1 MYRRI
6 SVILITAEGLYPS
19 LSSATNILWT
29 LVAAILPTRVAN
41 VSWDEIEM
49 VGVRIYMVWYGIVLR
64 CVEGRERNNQHIY
77 IFIFEGG
84 IDKIDKMDRLPQ
96 CSLGG

>member
-49 VGVRIYMVWYGIVLR
+49 VGVRIYMVWYGIVFALR
-64 CVEGRERNNQHIY
+64 CVVLKEESETINIY
-77 IFIFEGG
+77 IYLYSKEA
-84 IDKIDKMDRLPQ
+84 
-96 CSLGG
+96 